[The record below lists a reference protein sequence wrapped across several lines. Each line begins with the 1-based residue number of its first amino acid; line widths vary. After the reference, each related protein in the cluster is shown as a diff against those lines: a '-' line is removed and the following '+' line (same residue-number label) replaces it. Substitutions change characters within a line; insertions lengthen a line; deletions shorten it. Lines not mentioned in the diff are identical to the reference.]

1 MKGRRNSE
9 EKEIVRA
16 LFVLSCFVNVSPLG
30 VVMSGRRRS
39 YNHLTQV
46 LQTGKRQS
54 VFDRAAVIVNEM
66 LRFLLSM
73 ISSRSLEVITDKV
86 VLRCIVLVSQRHTE
100 INCLY
105 YGNSGHVVIFA
116 RVTMDPSATAATFL
130 MGEGSLKR

>member
-1 MKGRRNSE
+1 MKGQRNSE

-73 ISSRSLEVITDKV
+73 ISK
-86 VLRCIVLVSQRHTE
+86 
-100 INCLY
+100 
-105 YGNSGHVVIFA
+105 
-116 RVTMDPSATAATFL
+116 
-130 MGEGSLKR
+130 